1 MVDGLQGLCRRIN
14 VGMRGG
20 EWPDDGFMQKVEL
33 LEWVGPM
40 LDCMCRWVV
49 DADIVC
55 VGMVDFPRCLCVTYS
70 RGIAGTVDLVKNIL
84 EGMFDGRQWGRGDNV
99 M

>member
-1 MVDGLQGLCRRIN
+1 MIDGARRRREAVVVDGLQGLCRRIN
-14 VGMRGG
+14 VGVRGG

-49 DADIVC
+49 GTLSVWVWWIFPGIC
-55 VGMVDFPRCLCVTYS
+55 V
-70 RGIAGTVDLVKNIL
+70 
-84 EGMFDGRQWGRGDNV
+84 
-99 M
+99 